1 MTVLLSYKVPP
12 ETCVVSDGG
21 MSFTLLPKN
30 LEFLKYCFMLIVPVV
45 V

>member
-1 MTVLLSYKVPP
+1 
-12 ETCVVSDGG
+12 

-30 LEFLKYCFMLIVPVV
+30 LEFLKYCFILIVPVV